1 MTIKTGIRHGDCLLA
16 ETNSIPE
23 NAKKTSSK
31 VLMRGS
37 GNHPHTFDKGTF
49 YEISGDDFIIG
60 YLEAKDTT
68 LFHIEHGED
77 VGKKLREAKI
87 ADGIYEVR
95 RQCEFTNEGMRPVED

>member
-1 MTIKTGIRHGDCLLA
+1 MFNFRHGDLCGIQVN
-16 ETNSIPE
+16 EIPAS
-23 NAKKTSSK
+23 AKKTSSK
-31 VLMRGS
+31 TLMRGS

-49 YEISGDDFIIG
+49 YKISGDDFIIG

-87 ADGIYEVR
+87 EDGIYEVR
-95 RQCEFTNEGMRPVED
+95 RQCEFTNEGMRQVED